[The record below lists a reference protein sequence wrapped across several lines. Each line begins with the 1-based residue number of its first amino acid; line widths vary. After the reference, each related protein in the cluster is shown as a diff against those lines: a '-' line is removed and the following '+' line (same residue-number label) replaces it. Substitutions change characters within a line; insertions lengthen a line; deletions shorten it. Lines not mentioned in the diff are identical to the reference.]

1 MKKKSFMELY
11 QEAKQKP
18 TPAQSFI
25 AEIAALTHRS
35 NNTVKMWTMGKQVPD
50 ELAQSLIAEKYD
62 VDIVTLFPKREEA
75 PAVSIPILHRMEIIS
90 SKSRPVDATMVRISR
105 SVF

>member
-1 MKKKSFMELY
+1 MRQKSFVELY
-11 QEAKQKP
+11 HEAKSKP

-62 VDIVTLFPKREEA
+62 VDMATLFPKREEA
-75 PAVSIPILHRMEIIS
+75 QAI
-90 SKSRPVDATMVRISR
+90 
-105 SVF
+105 

>member
-1 MKKKSFMELY
+1 MRQKSFVELY
-11 QEAKQKP
+11 QEAKSKP

-35 NNTVKMWTMGKQVPD
+35 YNTVKMWTMGKQVPD

-62 VDIVTLFPKREEA
+62 VDMATLFPKREEA
-75 PAVSIPILHRMEIIS
+75 QAI
-90 SKSRPVDATMVRISR
+90 
-105 SVF
+105 